1 MDLFILLFSIFYRE
15 KWILADKCIF
25 LNFTHIILTFNLFCF
40 VRYSNHGLNFLKFSY
55 FLEVAALSSACR
67 VLSLLLVYALT
78 RCTNYKLDYLRIICF
93 ITYTVHWLPSNN
105 LLLIRR
111 LLLRNCKGNW
121 RRRVC
126 PKRGWGTIKLWLER
140 RYVKLDEESLIEL
153 FDWRFTWNSFYYGLF
168 AGCFLYIASSFRGF
182 L

>member
-1 MDLFILLFSIFYRE
+1 MKSAFWLVSVSSLISNIYFI
-15 KWILADKCIF
+15 
-25 LNFTHIILTFNLFCF
+25 FNLFCF
-40 VRYSNHGLNFLKFSY
+40 GRYSNRGKNFLEFGY
-55 FLEVAALSSACR
+55 FLEVASLSSACR
-67 VLSLLLVYALT
+67 VISLLLVYALA
-78 RCTNYKLDYLRIICF
+78 RCRNCRFDYLRIVCF
-93 ITYTVHWLPSNN
+93 ITYRVHWLPSNN
-105 LLLIRR
+105 LLLIWR

-153 FDWRFTWNSFYYGLF
+153 FDWRFTWNSSYFGLI